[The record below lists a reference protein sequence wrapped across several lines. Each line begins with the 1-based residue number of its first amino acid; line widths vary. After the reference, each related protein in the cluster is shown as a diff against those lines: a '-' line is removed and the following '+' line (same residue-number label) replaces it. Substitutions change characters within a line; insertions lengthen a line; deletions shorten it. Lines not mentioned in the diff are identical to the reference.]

1 MMEQGFRLPWVLL
14 SILGIASILGLLA
27 LILAVVL
34 DSMHRQLG
42 RTPSSGDIPGW
53 AKGVVLLMA
62 LGPSLVVL
70 AYPEFSPVFLGALL
84 IACLIYKRVPRGAD
98 FWGRPTHVRWEVR
111 FNLSQLLG
119 IVLVLGALM
128 GWFFYLKQ
136 HVWRVREH
144 EQNPPPAAAPGATPP
159 RPGPAPGT
167 PAGTRSTEPS

>member
-42 RTPSSGDIPGW
+42 RAPQGGDVPGW

-62 LGPSLVVL
+62 MGPSLIVL
-70 AYPEFSPVFLGALL
+70 AYPEFSPVFLAALL
-84 IACLIYKRVPRGAD
+84 VACLIYKRVPRGAD

-111 FNLSQLLG
+111 FDLAQLLG

-128 GWFFYLKQ
+128 GWFFYLTE
-136 HVWRVREH
+136 HVWRIREH
-144 EQNPPPAAAPGATPP
+144 ERSSVPAAAPGATPP
-159 RPGPAPGT
+159 NPEPAADT
-167 PAGTRSTEPS
+167 PAGTRPIGPS